1 MREAKWKVKMSTI
14 NMIRVMLR
22 NKFINE
28 DFVVDKSGA
37 KTIEIIN
44 ASFIADEP
52 KIFGE
57 VNEDYTLRE
66 LRWYKSQS
74 LNVNDIEAPVPQIWK
89 DVADAD
95 GNINSNYGWCVYS
108 KENGSQ
114 FEKVLNEL
122 YNFPLSR
129 RAVMIYNRPSMH
141 DDYNKNGMSDFMC
154 TNAVQ
159 YLVRNNKLHAL
170 VYMRSNDAV
179 YGYKND
185 YYWQSFVQMQL
196 LYELNNKGW
205 MGCGLGNIYWNV
217 GSLHMYERHFKFLE

>member
-141 DDYNKNGMSDFMC
+141 DD
-154 TNAVQ
+154 
-159 YLVRNNKLHAL
+159 
-170 VYMRSNDAV
+170 
-179 YGYKND
+179 
-185 YYWQSFVQMQL
+185 
-196 LYELNNKGW
+196 
-205 MGCGLGNIYWNV
+205 
-217 GSLHMYERHFKFLE
+217 